1 MVVPVVTTGLHCG
14 VAGAGSV
21 FVTVGVVP
29 VVTTGLHCGGD
40 MFSQLGFGADQV
52 VPVVTT
58 GLHCG
63 ADGDGRPLTT

>member
-1 MVVPVVTTGLHCG
+1 M
-14 VAGAGSV
+14 
-21 FVTVGVVP
+21 VVP